1 LPFVASAILR
11 IMRLKYVFYSNY
23 KRLSHQ
29 IEYRRSDLFALRQ
42 GRSALALGRGRS
54 GRSPIATTEKLR
66 KRAGLTSRRS
76 GRSMV

>member
-42 GRSALALGRGRS
+42 GRSALTLGCWSVGALAHRNDGKAAKTRE
-54 GRSPIATTEKLR
+54 PDTT
-66 KRAGLTSRRS
+66 TI
-76 GRSMV
+76 

>member
-29 IEYRRSDLFALRQ
+29 IEYRPSDLFALRQ
-42 GRSALALGRGRS
+42 GRSALRVVAGRW
-54 GRSPIATTEKLR
+54 GRSPIATTEKPQ
-66 KRAGLTSRRS
+66 KRASLTSPR
-76 GRSMV
+76 

>member
-42 GRSALALGRGRS
+42 GRSALTLGCWSAGAVAHCDD
-54 GRSPIATTEKLR
+54 GKACENA
-66 KRAGLTSRRS
+66 RA
-76 GRSMV
+76 